1 MAYPTRRGEQNYQS
15 SDLDDVQGYN
25 DLRTIW
31 KYVRLSELGK
41 TAPLTENA
49 RAKIAK
55 GLKRTMSEGKSSR
68 TRNTAAA
75 MIAAMADGDW
85 NRDVYRKPIKGATRV
100 ARTKR
105 PKGQGFEGSGDGTRR
120 GDSEGP
126 DAGGCD
132 GEGDGRQQHQG

>member
-41 TAPLTENA
+41 TAPLTDNA

-55 GLKRTMSEGKSSR
+55 GLKRTMNEGKSSR
-68 TRNTAAA
+68 TRNVAAA
-75 MIAAMADGDW
+75 MVLALADGDVD
-85 NRDVYRKPIKGATRV
+85 RDVYRKPTRGIARLARASRLKG
-100 ARTKR
+100 K
-105 PKGQGFEGSGDGTRR
+105 GSG
-120 GDSEGP
+120 GDRESPGGR
-126 DAGGCD
+126 DAKG
-132 GEGDGRQQHQG
+132 

>member
-1 MAYPTRRGEQNYQS
+1 MAYPTRRGEQNYHS

-31 KYVRLSELGK
+31 KYVKLSEKGK

-49 RAKIAK
+49 RSKIVK

-85 NRDVYRKPIKGATRV
+85 DRDVYRKPIKGIPRM
-100 ARTKR
+100 ARASR
-105 PKGQGFEGSGDGTRR
+105 PKGQGSKGSGDGTGR
-120 GDSEGP
+120 GDAEGS
-126 DAGGCD
+126 DAGGGD
-132 GEGDGRQQHQG
+132 GEIYGR